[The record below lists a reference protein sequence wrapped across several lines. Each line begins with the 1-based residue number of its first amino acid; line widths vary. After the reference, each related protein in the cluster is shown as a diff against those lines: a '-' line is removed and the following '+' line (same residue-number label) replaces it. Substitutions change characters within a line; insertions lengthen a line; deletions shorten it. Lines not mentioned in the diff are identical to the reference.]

1 MYLKEENNQDPK
13 ALFLVL
19 VLVVDLG
26 KSYNI
31 PENVNSF
38 FSYMKI
44 KLSNLTTWNVFKFI
58 IYDVF
63 RTGKLTLVKL
73 PTNIRPGN
81 WYTELIPLMWPINLE
96 TSSPAIADKQK

>member
-44 KLSNLTTWNVFKFI
+44 KLSNLTT
-58 IYDVF
+58 
-63 RTGKLTLVKL
+63 
-73 PTNIRPGN
+73 
-81 WYTELIPLMWPINLE
+81 
-96 TSSPAIADKQK
+96 